1 MIYQL
6 LAFIVWN
13 DHVLPHVYFLF
24 PCILLSD
31 ERLSFRC
38 SLGDVTNNDDHYKK
52 ALEVSNSKSAR
63 AMVKLMLI
71 LFSFLDHLV
80 CGGSLYI
87 GIGLGNGINDN
98 RIAHSPSTKV
108 FRPRLREFQT
118 CSDLSMF
125 PHVLMKL

>member
-1 MIYQL
+1 MIYQVL
-6 LAFIVWN
+6 VFIVWN
-13 DHVLPHVYFLF
+13 DHVLSHVCFLF

-31 ERLSFRC
+31 ERLLFRC

-71 LFSFLDHLV
+71 LFSFHDHLV

-98 RIAHSPSTKV
+98 RIVHSPAQKFSEQG
-108 FRPRLREFQT
+108 FREFQT